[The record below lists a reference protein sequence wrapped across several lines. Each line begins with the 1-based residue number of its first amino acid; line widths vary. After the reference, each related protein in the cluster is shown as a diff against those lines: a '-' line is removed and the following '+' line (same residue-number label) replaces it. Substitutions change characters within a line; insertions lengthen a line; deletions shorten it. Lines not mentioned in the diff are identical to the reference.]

1 MNRVFRPGFSHPAD
15 TNIYA
20 EIDLEMKAKSLAK
33 CEVNNTCTSKQHWRD
48 DPALMKF
55 LRAL

>member
-1 MNRVFRPGFSHPAD
+1 
-15 TNIYA
+15 
-20 EIDLEMKAKSLAK
+20 MKAKALPK

-48 DPALMKF
+48 DPALGFDLPPSMFMKF